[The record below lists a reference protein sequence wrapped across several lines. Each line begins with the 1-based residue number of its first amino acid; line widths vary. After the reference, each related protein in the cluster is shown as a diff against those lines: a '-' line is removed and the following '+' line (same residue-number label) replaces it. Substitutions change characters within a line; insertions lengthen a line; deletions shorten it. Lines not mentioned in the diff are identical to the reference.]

1 MINFDHVRKKK
12 IKKCN
17 SNWPEIPDYQYRIL
31 IIGGSASGKTNS
43 LFTLINE
50 EPDIDKIDL
59 FIKDLY

>member
-1 MINFDHVRKKK
+1 MINFDHVRKKN

-17 SNWPEIPDYQYRIL
+17 SNWSEIPDYPYRIL